1 MTVRVA
7 FNTELQALHNDLV
20 RMGGMIEDAI
30 EKSVRSLE
38 LRSREL
44 ALSIIDGDHLVDQM
58 EKDIESRCLN
68 LLLRQQPVA
77 KDLRSISTALKIIT
91 DMERIGDQA
100 ADIADITLHLNEGQ
114 SLHMAKHLPA
124 MAQVASDMVHKSVTA
139 FVHSDLQLARE
150 TMERDDEVDTLF
162 LQVRSDMISLLQSG
176 AEHADQ
182 AIDVMMMAKYLERI
196 GDHAVNICE
205 WVEFFVTGEYKNTRI
220 I

>member
-1 MTVRVA
+1 MTARMA
-7 FNTELQALHNDLV
+7 FNNELQALHNDLV

-38 LRSREL
+38 MHSREQ
-44 ALSIIDGDHLVDQM
+44 AQGIIDGDQTVDRM

-77 KDLRSISTALKIIT
+77 GDLRAISTALKIIT

-100 ADIADITLHLNEGQ
+100 ADIADITMHFTDGE
-114 SLHMAKHLPA
+114 SPSMAKHLPM

-139 FVHSDLQLARE
+139 FVKNDLELARS
-150 TMERDDEVDTLF
+150 TMEQDDEVDALF
-162 LQVRSDMISLLQSG
+162 LKVRSDLISLLQSS
-176 AEHADQ
+176 ADHADQ

-205 WVEFFVTGEYKNTRI
+205 WVEFSITGEYKNTRI
-220 I
+220 L